1 LLYIIGDV
9 SNVLLNNLNLCSN
22 LIYNDIL
29 NDNLIANLIPI
40 KIYSN
45 ADVLKTKRMF
55 ENKNKSGIYR
65 WVNNINGKSYIGS
78 AVDLS
83 NRITRYYN
91 YKNI

>member
-1 LLYIIGDV
+1 LYIIEDV

-55 ENKNKSGIYR
+55 ENKNKSGIYH
-65 WVNNINGKSYIGS
+65 
-78 AVDLS
+78 
-83 NRITRYYN
+83 
-91 YKNI
+91 

>member
-1 LLYIIGDV
+1 MLFGFFSLLLYIIGDV

-55 ENKNKSGIYR
+55 ENKKQI
-65 WVNNINGKSYIGS
+65 WNIS
-78 AVDLS
+78 LS
-83 NRITRYYN
+83 
-91 YKNI
+91 K

>member
-1 LLYIIGDV
+1 MLFGFFSLLLYIIEDV

-55 ENKNKSGIYR
+55 ENKNKSGIYH
-65 WVNNINGKSYIGS
+65 
-78 AVDLS
+78 
-83 NRITRYYN
+83 
-91 YKNI
+91 

>member
-1 LLYIIGDV
+1 MLFGFFSLLLYIIGDV

-55 ENKNKSGIYR
+55 ENKNKSGIYH
-65 WVNNINGKSYIGS
+65 
-78 AVDLS
+78 
-83 NRITRYYN
+83 
-91 YKNI
+91 